1 MLAAMMQ
8 LEAPERDVPA
18 DRTVLRLPPAA
29 LLVVAGVP
37 GAGKTLLS
45 RIDAPGSLILDP
57 EPFRDRYRQ
66 LLGPLPYRL
75 WRPLVH
81 GEHFLRILL
90 ALPGP
95 TGLIVHDTGTR
106 DWRRRLLISLARR
119 CGRTGHLL
127 LLDVT
132 AKAALVGQ
140 QRRRRTL
147 RRSAFAATGTTSAS
161 SAPSFPPQAARTPTP
176 PACWP
181 RVGPP
186 SASWPVQPPTA

>member
-18 DRTVLRLPPAA
+18 DRTVLQLPPAA

-37 GAGKTLLS
+37 
-45 RIDAPGSLILDP
+45 
-57 EPFRDRYRQ
+57 
-66 LLGPLPYRL
+66 
-75 WRPLVH
+75 

-106 DWRRRLLISLARR
+106 DWRRRLLVSLARR

-147 RRSAFAATGTTSAS
+147 RRSAMAGHWHRWRQLRA
-161 SAPSFPPQAARTPTP
+161 QLPTP
-176 PACWP
+176 GGPDADPTGLLAEGWTSVRLLARPAADRLNRVVIP
-181 RVGPP
+181 RR
-186 SASWPVQPPTA
+186 